1 VAGFDPIIPGR
12 FCLIAD
18 IGASLA
24 APMGGAA
31 SELPQTV
38 QNRAWL
44 SWRLPHW
51 EQNKLASL
59 KSDGPIAASGG
70 SGRGPVQ
77 CHKHQTP
84 LGPEDYAQ
92 PLPGQV
98 ACPYRRGWPYP
109 VAEEGRPIT
118 WLWAVLLPGR

>member
-1 VAGFDPIIPGR
+1 MPALSGGGDGIGV
-12 FCLIAD
+12 
-18 IGASLA
+18 GASQA

-59 KSDGPIAASGG
+59 KSDGQIAASDG
-70 SGRGPVQ
+70 SDRGPVLG
-77 CHKHQTP
+77 HEHQTP
-84 LGPEDYAQ
+84 VGPEDYVQ
-92 PLPGQV
+92 PLPWRV
-98 ACPYRRGWPYP
+98 ACPHRRGWPIP
-109 VAEEGRPIT
+109 WPEVDLSLGCGRS
-118 WLWAVLLPGR
+118 